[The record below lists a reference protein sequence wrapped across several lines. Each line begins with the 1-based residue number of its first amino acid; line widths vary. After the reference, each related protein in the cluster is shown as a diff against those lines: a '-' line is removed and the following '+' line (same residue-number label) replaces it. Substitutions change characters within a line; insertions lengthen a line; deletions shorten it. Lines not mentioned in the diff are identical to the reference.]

1 MALGF
6 TAEEPEDKKPKTLE
20 EYIAE
25 ADEQEVARIKKIAEK
40 LDFTAEDCVHF
51 RKTLLKFYRS
61 IEDRK
66 DRTNVIDTENPSN
79 DVVADVQLM
88 LYIAM
93 LYRGHQEFM
102 AATQEIKSGKPVL
115 RQQCKPYITRY
126 MEGWNRIAP
135 HIPMDDITFVSGYA
149 TIDELITDAMD
160 ELTKKTYYPLLNM
173 LCHDSQG
180 VDTAILRAIA
190 HGIVG
195 FTFLVMALDCGMKQS
210 HGIICSYADNMAPM
224 IMRCLSMVPVVHR
237 CDVTMT
243 DEMLMSIEV
252 TAKQTC
258 LRVMNPILTA
268 VDYYA
273 QSLDLT
279 EYVAS
284 AECSLKLAKEIRA
297 ARARYQLRALTMK
310 R

>member
-6 TAEEPEDKKPKTLE
+6 TADESEDKKPKTLE

-51 RKTLLKFYRS
+51 RQTLLKFYRS

-66 DRTNVIDTENPSN
+66 DRTNVIDTDNPSN

-102 AATQEIKSGKPVL
+102 KATQETKSGKPVL

-135 HIPMDDITFVSGYA
+135 HIPMDDVTFVSGYA
-149 TIDELITDAMD
+149 
-160 ELTKKTYYPLLNM
+160 
-173 LCHDSQG
+173 
-180 VDTAILRAIA
+180 R
-190 HGIVG
+190 
-195 FTFLVMALDCGMKQS
+195 
-210 HGIICSYADNMAPM
+210 
-224 IMRCLSMVPVVHR
+224 
-237 CDVTMT
+237 
-243 DEMLMSIEV
+243 
-252 TAKQTC
+252 
-258 LRVMNPILTA
+258 
-268 VDYYA
+268 
-273 QSLDLT
+273 
-279 EYVAS
+279 
-284 AECSLKLAKEIRA
+284 
-297 ARARYQLRALTMK
+297 
-310 R
+310 